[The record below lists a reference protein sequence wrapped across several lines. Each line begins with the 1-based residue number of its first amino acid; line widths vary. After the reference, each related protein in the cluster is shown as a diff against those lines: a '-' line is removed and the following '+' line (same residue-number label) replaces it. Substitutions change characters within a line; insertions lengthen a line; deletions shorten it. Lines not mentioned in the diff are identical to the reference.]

1 MFHVKHPQ
9 RHNQPQHKNLTVKP
23 TQKDPQQANHQKAVT
38 HQSLFSRWKNPF
50 MPTDDKP
57 EIIRHLSYF
66 SLLLKSSH
74 ACQCLE
80 TLNRISQQLNKIQKQ
95 CFTWNTTS
103 STTTRETVLKNYPQ
117 QLNHPTLRFTWNTN
131 HQQLTEKKQ
140 RSQTTNPTVFH
151 VEHDNSLNKLITP
164 TTPTH
169 VPRETKTRN

>member
-38 HQSLFSRWKNPF
+38 HRSLFSRWKNPF

-95 CFTWNTTS
+95 CFT
-103 STTTRETVLKNYPQ
+103 
-117 QLNHPTLRFTWNTN
+117 
-131 HQQLTEKKQ
+131 
-140 RSQTTNPTVFH
+140 
-151 VEHDNSLNKLITP
+151 
-164 TTPTH
+164 
-169 VPRETKTRN
+169 

>member
-38 HQSLFSRWKNPF
+38 HRSLFSRWKNPF

-57 EIIRHLSYF
+57 ERIRHLSCF

-80 TLNRISQQLNKIQKQ
+80 TLNHISQQLNKIQNQ

-103 STTTRETVLKNYPQ
+103 STMTRERALKNHHQ
-117 QLNHPTLRFTWNTN
+117 QLNHPTMRFTWNT
-131 HQQLTEKKQ
+131 LTSLGRRKAKTTFHVKQ
-140 RSQTTNPTVFH
+140 MGCCKNVVFH
-151 VEHDNSLNKLITP
+151 VKHRKAFKHQKAQN
-164 TTPTH
+164 
-169 VPRETKTRN
+169 

>member
-9 RHNQPQHKNLTVKP
+9 RHNQPQHKSLTVNP

-38 HQSLFSRWKNPF
+38 HRSLFSRWKNPF

-57 EIIRHLSYF
+57 ERIRHLSCF

-117 QLNHPTLRFTWNTN
+117 QLNHPTLRFTWNT
-131 HQQLTEKKQ
+131 LTSLGRHKAK
-140 RSQTTNPTVFH
+140 TMFH
-151 VEHDNSLNKLITP
+151 VKQPNRH
-164 TTPTH
+164 
-169 VPRETKTRN
+169 ETSATWSTVKKTRSNFHIHPNTFP